1 MTPREAAGLVWG
13 CLLLVLTHSVACTE
27 ASRSDRTATGDA
39 PGNAAQ
45 RSRELRAV
53 ALPDLS
59 RTAAT
64 VQAQI
69 TERYSAFQQRI
80 AASSLPPAERANEYG
95 DMGKLFLAADLL
107 DVAEACFL
115 NASALAATDMR
126 WPYFLGHLHRKQG
139 ALETSAEFFEA
150 ARRLDPSH
158 FATSIWSGEVH
169 LAREDPNQAE
179 PHFARALSMQPRSAA
194 ALAGIGRA
202 ALGKRDFARAV
213 TYLEQSLSI
222 DADAAVVHYATGM
235 AYRGLGQQEKAEA
248 HLRQKAG
255 GDVLVPDPLMQ
266 DVQQLLQS
274 APAFESL
281 GIRAL
286 ANGEPKAA
294 VGYFEKGLALAPED
308 PSLHQ
313 RLGTALYLTGAP
325 DAARAH
331 FETALRLSPSFAPA
345 HYSLGVLLASSGRY
359 PEAVERFS
367 AAATHDRHYVEP
379 RLQMADILRHTG
391 RPQQALRYYAE
402 VLQIDPRSVEG
413 QFGEALA
420 LVALKRYRDAHRRLE
435 SAVVAHP
442 DERELTHVF
451 ARLLAAAPDDR
462 IRDGARA
469 LQLVRPLL
477 ERDRN
482 VEFGETLAMAL
493 AETGAYDEA
502 VSLQRDLIV
511 DAERSDRRDVMPR
524 LAANLERYEH
534 RQPCRTPWPADQL
547 P

>member
-1 MTPREAAGLVWG
+1 MTREAARFLSG
-13 CLLLVLTHSVACTE
+13 CLLLALTHVVACTQ
-27 ASRSDRTATGDA
+27 ASSSDRAATGETPGSTA
-39 PGNAAQ
+39 P
-45 RSRELRAV
+45 RSRELRTV

-59 RTAAT
+59 RTAAS
-64 VQAQI
+64 VQAQV
-69 TERYSAFQQRI
+69 TERYHAFQQRI
-80 AASSLPPAERANEYG
+80 ATPSLPPAERANEYG

-126 WPYFLGHLHRKQG
+126 WPYFLGHLYRKQG
-139 ALETSAEFFEA
+139 ALDKSVESFEA
-150 ARRLDPSH
+150 ARRLDPNH
-158 FATSIWSGEVH
+158 FATWIWLGEVH
-169 LAREDPNQAE
+169 LERDDPNQAE
-179 PHFARALSMQPRSAA
+179 PHFTRALSTQPRSAA
-194 ALAGIGRA
+194 ALAGLGRT
-202 ALGKRDFARAV
+202 ALGKREFGRAV
-213 TYLEQSLSI
+213 THLEQSLAI
-222 DADAAVVHYATGM
+222 DADAAVVHYAIGM
-235 AYRGLGQQEKAEA
+235 AYRGLGQPDKAEA
-248 HLRQKAG
+248 HLRRKAG

-274 APAFESL
+274 ATAFESL

-294 VGYFEKGLALAPED
+294 VGYFERGLALAPED

-331 FETALRLSPSFAPA
+331 FETALRLSSSFAPA

-359 PEAVERFS
+359 AEAIERFS
-367 AAATHDRHYVEP
+367 AAATHDRNYVEP
-379 RLQMADILRHTG
+379 RLQIADILRHTG

-402 VLQIDPRSVEG
+402 VLQIDARSVDG
-413 QFGEALA
+413 QFGEAMT
-420 LVALKRYRDAHRRLE
+420 LVALKRYRDAHGRLE
-435 SAVVAHP
+435 SAVAAYP
-442 DERELTHVF
+442 DEREVTHAL
-451 ARLLAAAPDDR
+451 ARLLAAAPDGQ

-469 LQLVRPLL
+469 LQLVRSMG

-482 VEFGETLAMAL
+482 VELGETLAMAL

-502 VSLQRDLIV
+502 VSVQRELIV
-511 DAERSDRRDVMPR
+511 EAERVDRRDLLPS
-524 LAANLERYEH
+524 LAANLQRYE
-534 RQPCRTPWPADQL
+534 RGQPCRTPWPADQL